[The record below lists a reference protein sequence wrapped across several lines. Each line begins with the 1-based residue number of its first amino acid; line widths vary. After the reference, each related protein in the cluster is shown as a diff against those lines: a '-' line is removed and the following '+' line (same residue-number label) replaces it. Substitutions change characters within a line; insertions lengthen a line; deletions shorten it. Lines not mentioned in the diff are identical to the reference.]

1 MLSLVRLPSVS
12 DGDDDFIALLLVVVV
27 VVILAVPP
35 ALFSSILVIVD
46 VWLLSSFV
54 SKPLA
59 SLAAEPERY
68 DINPGNIGSMHGERN
83 EAKPAAADTI
93 MFASFI
99 ISTTNQLLI

>member
-12 DGDDDFIALLLVVVV
+12 VGDDDFIVLLLVVV

-35 ALFSSILVIVD
+35 ALFSSILVIVE
-46 VWLLSSFV
+46 VRLLSSFF
-54 SKPLA
+54 SKSLA

-99 ISTTNQLLI
+99 ISTINQLLI